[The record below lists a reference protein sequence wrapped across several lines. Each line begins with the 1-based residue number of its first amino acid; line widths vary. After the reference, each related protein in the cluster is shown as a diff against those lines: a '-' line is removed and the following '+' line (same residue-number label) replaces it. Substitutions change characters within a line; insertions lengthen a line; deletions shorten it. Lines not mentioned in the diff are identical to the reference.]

1 MNRRALLM
9 GAGVALL
16 VALNLWNWWPQ
27 APNKTREA
35 AAPASGFLPDDF
47 RLKIETMPEAGTAA
61 PARDLFQP
69 KRPPPPP
76 VAKVEAPPPPP
87 PKTPEQLAEDAA
99 RAELAQF
106 RLIGIVSRAGRAQGF
121 LMKGEQSFM
130 VTAGDRAGD
139 RFTVES
145 VSTEGVVLTDPR
157 TGVSGQIAVSGK

>member
-16 VALNLWNWWPQ
+16 VALNLWNWWPEGS
-27 APNKTREA
+27 KTTREA
-35 AAPASGFLPDDF
+35 AVPANGFRPDDF
-47 RLKIETMPEAGTAA
+47 RLKIEAIPEVGTASA
-61 PARDLFQP
+61 ARDLFQP
-69 KRPPPPP
+69 KRPPAPP
-76 VAKVEAPPPPP
+76 VTRAKGPPLPP
-87 PKTPEQLAEDAA
+87 PKTPEQLAEEAA

-106 RLIGIVSRAGRAQGF
+106 RLVGIVLRGGRAQGF

-145 VSTEGVVLTDPR
+145 ITTEGVVLKDPR